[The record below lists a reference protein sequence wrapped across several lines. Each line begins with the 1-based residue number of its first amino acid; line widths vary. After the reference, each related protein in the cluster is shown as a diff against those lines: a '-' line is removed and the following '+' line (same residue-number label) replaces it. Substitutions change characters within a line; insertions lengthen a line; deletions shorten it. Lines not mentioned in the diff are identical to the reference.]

1 MEPTRRLQRTMVAAD
16 ELHPPGAFEELEW
29 AALDKVEL
37 TKNAKG
43 DMQWSVSIH
52 SVEADDAATKALEI
66 HNRFETLF
74 GHPKTE

>member
-1 MEPTRRLQRTMVAAD
+1 MDPTRRLERTIRAD
-16 ELHPPGAFEELEW
+16 GSQEELEGDSK
-29 AALDKVEL
+29 DKVEL

-66 HNRFETLF
+66 HNRFERLF
-74 GHPKTE
+74 GHPKAE

>member
-1 MEPTRRLQRTMVAAD
+1 MEPTRRLERTIRAD
-16 ELHPPGAFEELEW
+16 GSQEELEW
-29 AALDKVEL
+29 DSKDKVEL

-52 SVEADDAATKALEI
+52 SVEADYAATKALEI